1 MTEKALSKNGVL
13 AGSLTPGKKLLYGA
27 GDIGFSLTSTILGV
41 YFLFFM
47 IEVVGLRPGIAA
59 IPIGI
64 GKVWDF
70 VNDPIFGHLSDRTR
84 TRWGRRRPYLLF
96 GALPLGF
103 TFTMLWYRPDFE
115 STAALIAYYSVAY
128 IIFEASATMLYMP
141 YFALTPELTS
151 DYDERTSL
159 TSYRMFF
166 SILGS
171 LLAFTVPLIIVGSF
185 TPENAPKVLLMGAI
199 FGLISALPM
208 FLTFFGTRE
217 REDLLQLDKPTLLE
231 SIQSVWKNVPF
242 RYGLGIFLATWISVD
257 ILQSSLLFYIKYV
270 VQRESHNDIIM
281 ATIFVIAMFALPIW
295 NWVSKRWSKR
305 YAYIFGIAFWAAVQ
319 MVLVSLNPSTP
330 LAIILFLCAMAGI
343 GVAAAHVLPW
353 AILPDAIEW
362 YEYQTGE
369 RHEGMFYSVTTL
381 ARKITSAGAV
391 PLIGPILELTGYQ
404 ANVAQQS
411 PLALQGIRMIIG
423 PIPALLL
430 VLGIII
436 AYKYPLDRD
445 EFLSLVEKIKQRR
458 TA

>member
-1 MTEKALSKNGVL
+1 MTEK
-13 AGSLTPGKKLLYGA
+13 LTPAKKLMYGA

-47 IEVVGLRPGIAA
+47 IEVVGLRPAVAA
-59 IPIGI
+59 IPIGV

-70 VNDPIFGHLSDRTR
+70 INDPIFGYISDRTR

-96 GALPLGF
+96 GALPLAL
-103 TFTMLWYRPDFE
+103 TFTMMWYKPGFE
-115 STAALIAYYSVAY
+115 STTALVIYYSVAY

-171 LLAFTVPLIIVGSF
+171 LMAFTLPLIIVGSF
-185 TPENAPKVLLMGAI
+185 TPENAPKVMLMGGI

-208 FLTFFGTRE
+208 FITFFGTEE
-217 REDLLQLDKPTLLE
+217 REDLIELDKPSLWE
-231 SIQSVWKNVPF
+231 SIRSVWKNVPF

-257 ILQSSLLFYIKYV
+257 ILQSSLLFYVKFV
-270 VQRESHNDIIM
+270 VQREPQNDIIM

-305 YAYIFGIAFWAAVQ
+305 YAYIFGIAFWAVVQ
-319 MVLVSLNPSTP
+319 MVLIMMNPSTP
-330 LAIILFLCAMAGI
+330 LSLILTLCALAGV

-362 YEYQTGE
+362 YEHETGE

-381 ARKITSAGAV
+381 ARKVTSAV
-391 PLIGPILELTGYQ
+391 SVTFIGPILEITGYQ
-404 ANVAQQS
+404 PNLPQQS
-411 PLALQGIRMIIG
+411 AEAIRGIKLVIG
-423 PIPALLL
+423 PLPAVLLG
-430 VLGIII
+430 LGILI
-436 AYKYPLDRD
+436 AFKYPLDRD
-445 EFLSLVEKIKQRR
+445 QFTSLVDDLKKRR
-458 TA
+458 SIE

>member
-1 MTEKALSKNGVL
+1 MTEKLSTK
-13 AGSLTPGKKLLYGA
+13 KKLFYGA

-47 IEVVGLRPGIAA
+47 IEVVGLRPAIAA
-59 IPIGI
+59 IPILI
-64 GKVWDF
+64 GKIWDF
-70 VNDPIFGHLSDRTR
+70 VNDPIFGHISDRTR

-96 GALPLGF
+96 GALPLAF
-103 TFTMLWYRPDFE
+103 TFTMLWYKPGFE
-115 STAALIAYYSVAY
+115 GTGALVAYYSIAY

-171 LLAFTVPLIIVGSF
+171 LLAFTVPAIIVGEF
-185 TPENAPKVLLMGAI
+185 VPENADKVFLMGAI
-199 FGLISALPM
+199 FGLVSALPM
-208 FLTFFGTRE
+208 FLTFFGTKE
-217 REDLLQLDKPTLLE
+217 REDLVELDKPTILE
-231 SIQSVWKNVPF
+231 SLKSVWKNVPF

-257 ILQSSLLFYIKYV
+257 ILQSSLLFYVKFV
-270 VQRESHNDIIM
+270 VQREAQNEIIM

-295 NWVSKRWSKR
+295 NWVSNRWSKR
-305 YAYIFGIAFWAAVQ
+305 YAYMVGIAFWGVVQ
-319 MVLVSLNPSTP
+319 MVLILMSPATP
-330 LAIILFLCAMAGI
+330 LALILFLCSLAGI

-369 RHEGMFYSVTTL
+369 RHEGMFYSITTL
-381 ARKITSAGAV
+381 ARKITSAGTV
-391 PLIGPILELTGYQ
+391 PLIGLVLEFTGYQ
-404 ANVAQQS
+404 PNLPQQS
-411 PLALQGIRMIIG
+411 AEAVRGIKMVIG

-430 VLGIII
+430 AVGIFI
-436 AYKYPLDRD
+436 AYKYPLDRED
-445 EFLSLVEKIKQRR
+445 FLKIVDKIKERR
-458 TA
+458 ASES

>member
-1 MTEKALSKNGVL
+1 MKSMDGK
-13 AGSLTPGKKLLYGA
+13 LTRGKKLMYGV

-59 IPIGI
+59 IPILI
-64 GKVWDF
+64 GKIWDF
-70 VNDPIFGHLSDRTR
+70 VNDPIFGHISDRTR

-96 GALPLGF
+96 GALPLAF
-103 TFTMLWYRPDFE
+103 TFTMLWYKPGYE
-115 STAALIAYYSVAY
+115 STAALVAYYSVAY

-171 LLAFTVPLIIVGSF
+171 LLAFTLPAIIVGEF

-199 FGLISALPM
+199 FGLASALPM
-208 FLTFFGTRE
+208 FITFFGTEE
-217 REDLLQLDKPTLLE
+217 REDYSDLDKPTIFE
-231 SIQSVWKNVPF
+231 SLKSVWKNVPF

-257 ILQSSLLFYIKYV
+257 ILQSSLLFYVKFV
-270 VQRESHNDIIM
+270 VQREAQNEIIM
-281 ATIFVIAMFALPIW
+281 ATIFVVAMFALPIW
-295 NWVSKRWSKR
+295 NWVSNRWSKR
-305 YAYIFGIAFWAAVQ
+305 HAYMYGIAFWGVVQ
-319 MVLVSLNPSTP
+319 LALITMGPSTP
-330 LAIILFLCAMAGI
+330 LWIILVLCSMAGI

-369 RHEGMFYSVTTL
+369 RHEGMFYSITTL
-381 ARKITSAGAV
+381 ARKITSTGTV
-391 PLIGPILELTGYQ
+391 PLIGLVLEITGYQ
-404 ANVAQQS
+404 PNIAQQS
-411 PLALQGIRMIIG
+411 VEAVKGIKMVIG
-423 PIPALLL
+423 PIPAVLLA
-430 VLGIII
+430 LGIFI
-436 AYKYPLDRD
+436 AYKYPLDRQD
-445 EFLSLVEKIKQRR
+445 FLKIVEELKRR
-458 TA
+458 RAARSMD

>member
-1 MTEKALSKNGVL
+1 M
-13 AGSLTPGKKLLYGA
+13 YGA

-47 IEVVGLRPGIAA
+47 IEVVGLRPAVAA
-59 IPIGI
+59 IPIGV

-70 VNDPIFGHLSDRTR
+70 INDPIFGYISDRTR

-96 GALPLGF
+96 GALPLAL

-115 STAALIAYYSVAY
+115 STTALVAYYSLAY

-171 LLAFTVPLIIVGSF
+171 LLAFTLPLIIVGSF
-185 TPENAPKVLLMGAI
+185 TPENAPKVMLMGGI
-199 FGLISALPM
+199 FGLMSALPM
-208 FLTFFGTRE
+208 FLTFFGTKE
-217 REDLLQLDKPTLLE
+217 REDLVELDKPSLWE
-231 SIQSVWKNVPF
+231 SIRSVWKNIPF

-257 ILQSSLLFYIKYV
+257 ILQSSLLFYVKFV
-270 VQRESHNDIIM
+270 VQREPQNDLIM

-305 YAYIFGIAFWAAVQ
+305 YAYMIGIAFWAVVQ
-319 MVLVSLNPSTP
+319 MVLITMNPSTP
-330 LAIILFLCAMAGI
+330 LSLILVLCAMAGV

-381 ARKITSAGAV
+381 ARKVTSAV
-391 PLIGPILELTGYQ
+391 SVTFIGPILEITGYQ
-404 ANVAQQS
+404 PNLTQQS
-411 PLALQGIRMIIG
+411 AEAVRGIKLVIG

-430 VLGIII
+430 CLGIFI

-445 EFLSLVEKIKQRR
+445 QFTSLVADLKKRR
-458 TA
+458 AIG

>member
-1 MTEKALSKNGVL
+1 MTAE
-13 AGSLTPGKKLLYGA
+13 LTRGKKLMYGA

-59 IPIGI
+59 IPIAI
-64 GKVWDF
+64 GKIWDF
-70 VNDPIFGHLSDRTR
+70 VNDPIFGHISDRTR
-84 TRWGRRRPYLLF
+84 TKWGRRRPYLLF
-96 GALPLGF
+96 GALPLAL
-103 TFTMLWYRPDFE
+103 TFTMLWYRPGFE
-115 STAALIAYYSVAY
+115 STTALVAYYSVAY
-128 IIFEASATMLYMP
+128 IIFEASATLLYMP

-171 LLAFTVPLIIVGSF
+171 LLAFTVPLLIVGSF

-199 FGLISALPM
+199 FGLGSALPM
-208 FLTFFGTRE
+208 FLTFFGTEE
-217 REDLLQLDKPTLLE
+217 REDLIDLERPTLYE
-231 SIQSVWKNVPF
+231 SIKSVWKNIPF

-257 ILQSSLLFYIKYV
+257 ILQSSLLFYVKFV
-270 VQRESHNDIIM
+270 VQRESQNDLIM

-305 YAYIFGIAFWAAVQ
+305 MAYIYGIAFWAVVQ
-319 MVLVSLNPSTP
+319 LALMLLGPSTP
-330 LAIILFLCAMAGI
+330 LALILVLCSMAGI

-362 YEYQTGE
+362 YEFKTGE
-369 RHEGMFYSVTTL
+369 RHEGMFYSMTTL

-404 ANVAQQS
+404 PNVPIQSAQ
-411 PLALQGIRMIIG
+411 AVQGIRMIIG
-423 PIPALLL
+423 PIPAVL
-430 VLGIII
+430 LGIGIVI
-436 AYKYPLDRD
+436 AYKYPLGRKEFFSMVEEIKKRKAARD
-445 EFLSLVEKIKQRR
+445 
-458 TA
+458 

>member
-1 MTEKALSKNGVL
+1 MTEK
-13 AGSLTPGKKLLYGA
+13 LTQAKKIMYGA

-47 IEVVGLRPGIAA
+47 IEVVGLRPAVAA
-59 IPIGI
+59 IPIGV

-70 VNDPIFGHLSDRTR
+70 INDPIFGYISDRTR

-96 GALPLGF
+96 GALPLAL

-115 STAALIAYYSVAY
+115 STTALVAYYSLAY

-171 LLAFTVPLIIVGSF
+171 LLAFTLPLIIVGSF
-185 TPENAPKVLLMGAI
+185 TPENAPKVMLMGGI
-199 FGLISALPM
+199 FGLMSALPM
-208 FLTFFGTRE
+208 FLTFFGTKE
-217 REDLLQLDKPTLLE
+217 REDLVELDKPSLWE
-231 SIQSVWKNVPF
+231 SIRSVWKNIPF

-257 ILQSSLLFYIKYV
+257 ILQSSLLFYVKFV
-270 VQRESHNDIIM
+270 VQREPQNDLIM

-305 YAYIFGIAFWAAVQ
+305 YAYMIGIAFWAVVQ
-319 MVLVSLNPSTP
+319 MVLITMNPSTP
-330 LAIILFLCAMAGI
+330 LSLILILCAMAGV

-381 ARKITSAGAV
+381 ARKVTSAV
-391 PLIGPILELTGYQ
+391 SVTFIGPILEITGYQ
-404 ANVAQQS
+404 PNLTQQS
-411 PLALQGIRMIIG
+411 AEAVRGIKLVIG

-430 VLGIII
+430 CLGIFI

-445 EFLSLVEKIKQRR
+445 QFTSLVADLKKRR
-458 TA
+458 AIG

>member
-1 MTEKALSKNGVL
+1 MTKE
-13 AGSLTPGKKLLYGA
+13 LTRRQKMMYGA

-47 IEVVGLRPGIAA
+47 IEVVGLRPAVAA

-70 VNDPIFGHLSDRTR
+70 INDPIFGYLSDRTR

-96 GALPLGF
+96 GALPLAL
-103 TFTMLWYRPDFE
+103 TFTMLWYRPGFE
-115 STAALIAYYSVAY
+115 STAALVVYYSVAY
-128 IIFEASATMLYMP
+128 IIFEASATLLYMP

-171 LLAFTVPLIIVGSF
+171 LLAFTLPLIIIGAF
-185 TPENAPKVLLMGAI
+185 IPENAPKVLLMGAI
-199 FGLISALPM
+199 FGLMSALPM
-208 FLTFFGTRE
+208 FITFFGTKE
-217 REDLLQLDKPTLLE
+217 REDYSDLEKPKLWE
-231 SIQSVWKNVPF
+231 SIKSVWKNVPF

-257 ILQSSLLFYIKYV
+257 ILQTSLLFYVKFV
-270 VQRESHNDIIM
+270 VQRESQNDIIM

-305 YAYIFGIAFWAAVQ
+305 HAYMVGIAFWAVVQ
-319 MVLVSLNPSTP
+319 LALITMTPATP
-330 LAIILFLCAMAGI
+330 LSIILILCSMAGI
-343 GVAAAHVLPW
+343 GVSAAHVLPW

-362 YEYQTGE
+362 YEFQTGE

-381 ARKITSAGAV
+381 ARKVTSAV
-391 PLIGPILELTGYQ
+391 SITFIGPILELTGYQ
-404 ANVAQQS
+404 PNVAQQS
-411 PLALQGIRMIIG
+411 EQALRGIKLIIG
-423 PIPALLL
+423 PIPAVLLAI
-430 VLGIII
+430 GIFI
-436 AYKYPLDRD
+436 AYKYPLDRK
-445 EFLSLVEKIKQRR
+445 EFLKIVEELKRR
-458 TA
+458 RAA

>member
-1 MTEKALSKNGVL
+1 MTEKLSTKQ
-13 AGSLTPGKKLLYGA
+13 KLMYGA

-59 IPIGI
+59 IPILV
-64 GKVWDF
+64 GKIWDF

-96 GALPLGF
+96 GALPLAL
-103 TFTMLWYRPDFE
+103 TFTMLWYKPDFT
-115 STAALIAYYSVAY
+115 STAALVVYYALAY

-171 LLAFTVPLIIVGSF
+171 LLAFTVPSIIVGEF
-185 TPENAPKVLLMGAI
+185 TPENAPRVLLMGAI
-199 FGLISALPM
+199 FGLVSALPM

-217 REDLLQLDKPTLLE
+217 RQDLVDLKKPTLLE
-231 SIQSVWKNVPF
+231 SIKSVWKNIPF

-257 ILQSSLLFYIKYV
+257 ILQSSLLFYVKFV
-270 VQRESHNDIIM
+270 VQREPQNEIIM
-281 ATIFVIAMFALPIW
+281 ASIFVIAMFALPIW
-295 NWVSKRWSKR
+295 DWVSKRWNKR
-305 YAYIFGIAFWAAVQ
+305 YAYMLGIAFWAVVQ
-319 MVLVSLNPSTP
+319 LVLVTLTPDTSLAF
-330 LAIILFLCAMAGI
+330 LLILCAMAGI

-362 YEYQTGE
+362 YEYKTGE
-369 RHEGMFYSVTTL
+369 RHEGMFYSITTL
-381 ARKITSAGAV
+381 ARKITSAGTV
-391 PLIGPILELTGYQ
+391 PLIGLVLEFSKYEP
-404 ANVAQQS
+404 N
-411 PLALQGIRMIIG
+411 LAIQGAEAVRGIKLIIG
-423 PIPALLL
+423 PIPVVLLC
-430 VLGIII
+430 VGIFI

-445 EFLSLVEKIKQRR
+445 DFLAIVDSIKERR
-458 TA
+458 ESGIIK

>member
-1 MTEKALSKNGVL
+1 MAVE
-13 AGSLTPGKKLLYGA
+13 LTRGKKLMYGA

-59 IPIGI
+59 IPIAI
-64 GKVWDF
+64 GKIWDF
-70 VNDPIFGHLSDRTR
+70 VNDPIFGYISDRTR
-84 TRWGRRRPYLLF
+84 TRWGRRRPFLLF
-96 GALPLGF
+96 GPLPLAL
-103 TFTMLWYRPDFE
+103 TFTMLWYRPGFE
-115 STAALIAYYSVAY
+115 STTALVAYYSIAY
-128 IIFEASATMLYMP
+128 IIFEASATLIYMP

-171 LLAFTVPLIIVGSF
+171 LLAFTLPLIIIGTFS
-185 TPENAPKVLLMGAI
+185 PQNASKVLLMGGI
-199 FGLISALPM
+199 FGLVSALPM

-217 REDLLQLDKPTLLE
+217 REDLIDLERPTLLE
-231 SIQSVWKNVPF
+231 SIKSVWKNIPF

-257 ILQSSLLFYIKYV
+257 ILQSSLLFYVKYV
-270 VQRESHNDIIM
+270 VQRDAQNDVIM
-281 ATIFVIAMFALPIW
+281 ATIFVVAMFALPIW

-305 YAYIFGIAFWAAVQ
+305 YAYMFGIAFWAVVQ
-319 MVLVSLNPSTP
+319 MVMMTLNPSTP
-330 LAIILFLCAMAGI
+330 MLLILILCSMAGI

-404 ANVAQQS
+404 PNVLQQS
-411 PLALQGIRMIIG
+411 PEAINGIRMIIG
-423 PIPALLL
+423 PIPAILLA
-430 VLGIII
+430 VGIFI
-436 AYKYPLDRD
+436 AYKYPLERED
-445 EFLSLVEKIKQRR
+445 FLNIVEKIKARR
-458 TA
+458 SA